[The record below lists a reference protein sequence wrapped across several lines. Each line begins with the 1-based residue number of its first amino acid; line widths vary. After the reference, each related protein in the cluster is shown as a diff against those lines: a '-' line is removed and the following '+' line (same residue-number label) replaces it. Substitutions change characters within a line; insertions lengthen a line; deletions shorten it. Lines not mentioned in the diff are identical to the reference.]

1 MQISVNGLH
10 LEVDDQGPV
19 DAEPLLMI
27 MGLGMQLV
35 AWPDGLV
42 RQLLA
47 QGFRVIRF
55 DNRDA
60 GLSQHLDQLGVPNI
74 AIASVQHLLHL
85 AVRSPYSV
93 ADMARDA
100 LGVLDALGLRRAH
113 VCGASMGGMIAQ
125 QLALLAPERVKSL
138 TLMMTNSG
146 SRMLPGPSMR
156 VRGALLKRPADP
168 HDFAAVAERT
178 YKLFRLIGSPAY
190 PAPEAELRQRIMASL
205 RRSNRPDGVLRQL
218 AAVAADTR
226 RAGQLGRIKAPTL
239 ILHGDKD
246 PLIPVAAAHDLA
258 RRIPGAQL
266 DIIKGMGHDLPEQ
279 LWPRFAAG
287 IKRVAELGGK

>member
-1 MQISVNGLH
+1 MQISANGLS
-10 LEVDDQGPV
+10 LEIDDQGP
-19 DAEPLLMI
+19 ANAPPLLMI

-42 RQLLA
+42 QQLLA
-47 QGFRVIRF
+47 AGFRVIRF

-60 GLSQHLDQLGVPNI
+60 GLSQQLDHLGVPNI

-85 AVRSPYSV
+85 PVRSPYSL

-100 LGVLDALGLRRAH
+100 LGVLDALGLQRAH

-125 QLALLAPERVKSL
+125 HVALLAPERVMSL
-138 TLMMTNSG
+138 SLIMTSSG
-146 SRMLPGPSMR
+146 SRLLPGPSMR
-156 VRGALLKRPADP
+156 VRSALLSRPSDP
-168 HDFAAVAERT
+168 HDFAALTERT

-205 RRSNRPDGVLRQL
+205 RRSNRPKGVLRQL
-218 AAVAADTR
+218 AAIAADSR
-226 RAGQLGRIKAPTL
+226 RAGQLGHIKAATV
-239 ILHGDKD
+239 ILHGSAD
-246 PLIPVAAAHDLA
+246 PLVPVAAAHDLA
-258 RRIPGAQL
+258 RRIAGARL

-279 LWPRFAAG
+279 LWPRFVEVIAREA
-287 IKRVAELGGK
+287 KLDD

>member
-1 MQISVNGLH
+1 MQIFANGLH
-10 LEVDDQGPV
+10 LEIDDQGPA
-19 DAEPLLMI
+19 DADPLLMI

-60 GLSQHLDQLGVPNI
+60 GLSQHLDHLGVPNL
-74 AIASVQHLLHL
+74 AIASVQHLLRL
-85 AVRSPYSV
+85 PVRSPYSV

-138 TLMMTNSG
+138 SLMMTNSG

-156 VRGALLKRPADP
+156 VRGALLSRPSDP

-190 PAPEAELRQRIMASL
+190 PTPEAELRQRIMASL
-205 RRSNRPDGVLRQL
+205 RRSNRPQGVLRQL
-218 AAVAADTR
+218 AAIAADTR
-226 RAGQLGRIKAPTL
+226 RAGQLGRIMAPTL
-239 ILHGDKD
+239 ILHGSKD
-246 PLIPVAAAHDLA
+246 PFIPVAAAHDLA
-258 RRIPGAQL
+258 KRIAGAQL
-266 DIIKGMGHDLPEQ
+266 DIIKGMGHDLPEP

-287 IKRVAELGGK
+287 IKGVAELGK

>member
-1 MQISVNGLH
+1 MQISANSLN

-42 RQLLA
+42 QALLA
-47 QGFRVIRF
+47 AGFRVIRF

-60 GLSQHLDQLGVPNI
+60 GLSQHLDALGVPNI
-74 AIASVQHLLHL
+74 GLAAVQHLLHL
-85 AVRSPYSV
+85 PVRSPYSL

-100 LGVLDALGLRRAH
+100 LGVLDALGLQRAH

-138 TLMMTNSG
+138 SLIMTNSG
-146 SRMLPGPSMR
+146 SRMLPGPSLR
-156 VRGALLKRPADP
+156 VRTALLSRPGDP
-168 HDFAAVAERT
+168 HDFAAMAERS

-190 PAPEAELRQRIMASL
+190 PAPEAELRQRIAVSL
-205 RRSNRPDGVLRQL
+205 RRSNRPQGVVRQL
-218 AAVAADTR
+218 AAIAADHR
-226 RAGQLGRIKAPTL
+226 RAGQLGRIKVPTL

-246 PLIPVAAAHDLA
+246 PLVPVAAAHDLA
-258 RRIPGAQL
+258 RRIAGAKL
-266 DIIKGMGHDLPEQ
+266 DIIPGMGHDLPEP
-279 LWPRFAAG
+279 LWPRFVSG
-287 IKRVAELGGK
+287 IQSVAKLG